1 MRYSLVLLLVVFFA
15 LPAMAQVDESK
26 NPVKYQGFV
35 EAGVG
40 AAYNLNTAQTVS
52 SLNMQPLWMISTSHG
67 VKYKGLFGGIGVGYN
82 FTQRDKENMYIVFGD
97 VRYSFEKCKLAPSVG
112 AKGGLIYDPYWIE
125 KVQKYG
131 AITSSLEVY
140 NNLRV
145 GLEASVFSRPA
156 RHFTANALF
165 VVSYSFGK

>member
-1 MRYSLVLLLVVFFA
+1 MRYLLVLLLAVLFVI
-15 LPAMAQVDESK
+15 PAWAQVGENRSS
-26 NPVKYQGFV
+26 VRYRGFV

-52 SLNMQPLWMISTSHG
+52 SLNIQPLWMISTSHG

-82 FTQRDKENMYIVFGD
+82 FTQRDKENMYLVFGD

-112 AKGGLIYDPYWIE
+112 AKVGLIYDPYWIE

-131 AITSSLEVY
+131 AITGSLEVY
-140 NNLRV
+140 NNLRLD
-145 GLEASVFSRPA
+145 LEGSVFSRPA
-156 RHFTANALF
+156 RHFTTNALF